1 MYYKKVCGI
10 KKNGG
15 IIKKKT
21 NAKIRQKFKD
31 QFRNKSAFDLK

>member
-10 KKNGG
+10 KKKWRYN
-15 IIKKKT
+15 KKKT